1 MTNPSPP
8 TPNPNGGDEQPNI
21 NELMRAIAAQQLA
34 NSEQIAK
41 NAEGISELRAA
52 TAANQTAIAELKATV
67 AETSAKVDQLTNAV
81 NAMMPVIQSHSQR
94 FELQQATL
102 QTMMAQLLKHDVQ
115 IKQIEAA

>member
-1 MTNPSPP
+1 MTNIPPQPPPPGAGNSPP
-8 TPNPNGGDEQPNI
+8 TPSEQHDI
-21 NELMRAIAAQQLA
+21 DELMRAIAAQQLA

-41 NAEGISELRAA
+41 NAEGISELK
-52 TAANQTAIAELKATV
+52 TEMSELKANV
-67 AETSAKVDQLTNAV
+67 AETTAAVKQLTNAV